1 MIKTVL
7 VLSLATYIM
16 SVFMI
21 YKKKPS
27 ATGLRDI
34 KDDKFYLL
42 ITALFPLFCIG
53 LSLLFSV
60 FWLGAAC
67 FVAMAIIIAFI
78 QQPSS
83 LSQSVSVEPLPTV
96 LLSDSQIPS
105 IES

>member
-1 MIKTVL
+1 
-7 VLSLATYIM
+7 
-16 SVFMI
+16 
-21 YKKKPS
+21 
-27 ATGLRDI
+27 
-34 KDDKFYLL
+34 
-42 ITALFPLFCIG
+42 
-53 LSLLFSV
+53 LLFSL
-60 FWLGAAC
+60 FWLAAAC